1 MKVVLFCGG
10 LGTRLKEYSETIP
23 KPMVEIGYRPI
34 MWHLMKYY
42 ASYGHTE
49 FILCLGYRGDV
60 IKNYFLNYNECLS
73 NDFVLS
79 DGGRTIQLL
88 NQDISDWTITFVE
101 TGLNANIG
109 QRLMAVRHHL
119 GSDEVFMANYS
130 DGLSDLYLPA
140 YLDHFQQ
147 HGKIASFLSVLP
159 SQTFHV
165 VAAEANGEVSSILP
179 VQDMNLWINGGFFAF
194 RREIFDYMREGE
206 ELVNEP
212 FQRLIAQK
220 QLVTYRNPGFWACM
234 DTFKEK
240 KMLDDM
246 VARGAMPWAVWEQ
259 GTTQALRPARGQ
271 NERVM
276 QFAGMLSPGIPSVH
290 A

>member
-1 MKVVLFCGG
+1 
-10 LGTRLKEYSETIP
+10 
-23 KPMVEIGYRPI
+23 
-34 MWHLMKYY
+34 
-42 ASYGHTE
+42 
-49 FILCLGYRGDV
+49 
-60 IKNYFLNYNECLS
+60 
-73 NDFVLS
+73 LS
-79 DGGRTIQLL
+79 DGGQTIQLL
-88 NQDISDWTITFVE
+88 NQDISDWTITFVD

-109 QRLMAVRHHL
+109 QRLLAVRRHL
-119 GSDEVFMANYS
+119 GNDEIFMANYS

-140 YLDHFQQ
+140 YLDHFYQ
-147 HGKIASFLSVLP
+147 HGKIASFLSVQP

-165 VAAEANGEVSSILP
+165 VAVEAGGEVTGILP
-179 VQDMNLWINGGFFAF
+179 VQEMNLWINGGFFVL

-220 QLVTYRNPGFWACM
+220 QLTTYRNPGFWACM

-246 VARGAMPWAVWEQ
+246 VARGSMPWAVWEQ
-259 GTTQALRPARGQ
+259 AANHVLRPARGH

-276 QFAGMLSPGIPSVH
+276 QFAGMLSAGGPAGH